1 MEITTATSGL
11 TFHLTP
17 ASATYWRESTAG
29 LGAIVCGRTLF
40 DSVDGWGGRHSM
52 DAPVIAVTH
61 RVPTEWVRNHPDAPY
76 EFVTDGVAAALAR
89 AKRSQ
94 APGP

>member
-1 MEITTATSGL
+1 
-11 TFHLTP
+11 
-17 ASATYWRESTAG
+17 
-29 LGAIVCGRTLF
+29 
-40 DSVDGWGGRHSM
+40 M